1 MFVYICMFMYTTA
14 WILLCL
20 LFPFFLF
27 RPVRLLCCCRLS
39 TVIQHVLILLKYFRI
54 FVYFYLLFFSL
65 PFPTHT
71 HTHTEADKQR
81 TRRRLLLRSC
91 VFCLVSFHFSAWSFV
106 VFMLRV
112 VSVGERERERKY
124 VCPCLCVCVLVC
136 ARVLRLC
143 RCKCEWTRSM
153 SALRRSSLRS
163 MGRNKQ
169 LRQQQQQQQHCRA

>member
-1 MFVYICMFMYTTA
+1 MYVCLCIRLHEFCCVCSFLSFFLDQFVCCAVVAFRLLYNMFWFFSNILEYLFTFICYS
-14 WILLCL
+14 
-20 LFPFFLF
+20 FPF
-27 RPVRLLCCCRLS
+27 LS
-39 TVIQHVLILLKYFRI
+39 PY
-54 FVYFYLLFFSL
+54 
-65 PFPTHT
+65 THAHT
-71 HTHTEADKQR
+71 RTHTEADKQR

-112 VSVGERERERKY
+112 VSVGERKREE
-124 VCPCLCVCVLVC
+124 VCVPCLCVCLLVC
-136 ARVLRLC
+136 ARVLCLC

-169 LRQQQQQQQHCRA
+169 LRQQQQQQQQCRA